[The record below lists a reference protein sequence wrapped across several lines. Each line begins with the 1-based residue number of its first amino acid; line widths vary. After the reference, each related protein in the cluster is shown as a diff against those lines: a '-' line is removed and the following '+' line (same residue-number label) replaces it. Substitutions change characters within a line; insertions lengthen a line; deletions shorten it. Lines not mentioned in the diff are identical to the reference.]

1 MGINVKPMGQM
12 RKDFKRIDR
21 MNEEEQKK
29 VRNALKGKD
38 KNKQPA
44 QSANWTGCQECNKCG

>member
-1 MGINVKPMGQM
+1 MGINVKPMGQL

-21 MNEEEQKK
+21 LNEEEQKR
-29 VRNALKGKD
+29 VRKALKGKD

-44 QSANWTGCQECNKCG
+44 

>member
-1 MGINVKPMGQM
+1 MGINIKPMGQM

-29 VRNALKGKD
+29 ARKALKGKD

-44 QSANWTGCQECNKCG
+44 

>member
-1 MGINVKPMGQM
+1 MGINVKPMRQM

-21 MNEEEQKK
+21 MNEEEQKR
-29 VRNALKGKD
+29 VRNAIKGKD

-44 QSANWTGCQECNKCG
+44 

>member
-1 MGINVKPMGQM
+1 MGISCRPMGKL

-21 MNEEEQKK
+21 MNEEEQKR
-29 VRNALKGKD
+29 VRKTLKGKD

-44 QSANWTGCQECNKCG
+44 

>member
-1 MGINVKPMGQM
+1 MGINCCPMGRL

-21 MNEEEQKK
+21 LNEEEQKRVRK
-29 VRNALKGKD
+29 VLKGKD

-44 QSANWTGCQECNKCG
+44 

>member
-1 MGINVKPMGQM
+1 MGVNVKPMGQM

-29 VRNALKGKD
+29 VRKALKDKD

-44 QSANWTGCQECNKCG
+44 

>member
-21 MNEEEQKK
+21 MNEEEQKRARK
-29 VRNALKGKD
+29 ALKGKD
-38 KNKQPA
+38 KK
-44 QSANWTGCQECNKCG
+44 

>member
-1 MGINVKPMGQM
+1 MKGEIHNGNQCKTNGKL

-29 VRNALKGKD
+29 VRKALKGKD

-44 QSANWTGCQECNKCG
+44 

>member
-1 MGINVKPMGQM
+1 MGINVKSMRQM

-21 MNEEEQKK
+21 MNEEEQKR
-29 VRNALKGKD
+29 VRKALKGKD

-44 QSANWTGCQECNKCG
+44 

>member
-44 QSANWTGCQECNKCG
+44 